1 MAVTTEKSTQV
12 TNMEATPPVRLAAGE
27 LHGRM
32 RIARFT
38 FTQGAAAGD
47 ANSTADLVKLPAG
60 KNVTLLKNLS
70 RITCS
75 ALGAARVVDI
85 GHTGYTNIDG
95 TVIAAAA
102 DNLLDGGDVSAAA
115 TLSMGAGTNGLTA
128 NDAVVFNSRG
138 GATLQAK
145 VTGGTIPAG
154 ATLNG
159 YFVYIED

>member
-12 TNMEATPPVRLAAGE
+12 TNMEAVPSVRLNAGE

-47 ANSTADLVKLPAG
+47 ANSTADLVKLPPG
-60 KNVTLLKNLS
+60 KNITLIKSLS
-70 RITCS
+70 RVVCS
-75 ALGAARVVDI
+75 ALGASRVLDI
-85 GHTGYTNIDG
+85 GHTGYTNVDG
-95 TVIAAAA
+95 TAVAAAA
-102 DNLLDGGDVSAAA
+102 DILLDGGDVSAAA
-115 TLSMGAGTNGLTA
+115 NLIMGVGTNALTA
-128 NDAVVFNSRG
+128 NDAVVFNNKTG
-138 GATLQAK
+138 VTLQGK
-145 VTGGTIPAG
+145 VTGGTIPAA